1 VDWLNPEKPVKNLYW
16 TGSDIVTAGVG
27 GALIGG
33 VMTANVMMGFK
44 GYKVMRLLKKGI
56 PA

>member
-1 VDWLNPEKPVKNLYW
+1 MDWLNPEKPVKNLYW
-16 TGSDIVTAGVG
+16 TVLGIVTAVVG

-44 GYKVMRLLKKGI
+44 GYKVMSLLKKGL